1 MAEAYVEVT
10 REGLRPKEAIK
21 RSMDQHVAMIQAS
34 EDYWDAVEL
43 VDLLVDDVKFR
54 VKQYA
59 KCIAKATPN
68 YRNWLEEEYTR
79 NLKTA
84 LRHAF
89 NDEE

>member
-1 MAEAYVEVT
+1 M
-10 REGLRPKEAIK
+10 IK
-21 RSMDQHVAMIQAS
+21 YAS

-43 VDLLVDDVKFR
+43 VDLLNDDVKFR

-68 YRNWLEEEYTR
+68 YRSWLEDEYCR

-89 NDEE
+89 NDEA

>member
-1 MAEAYVEVT
+1 MA
-10 REGLRPKEAIK
+10 
-21 RSMDQHVAMIQAS
+21 
-34 EDYWDAVEL
+34 
-43 VDLLVDDVKFR
+43 DDVKFR

-68 YRNWLEEEYTR
+68 YRSWLEDEYSR

-89 NDEE
+89 NDED